1 MSTPPATAA
10 HPTYESCAAFL
21 TAGKQV
27 SELSAECQKI
37 LGQARGVLTRR
48 DSGAWSSKSGHDVRQ
63 APPSA
68 AMYDEVKK
76 ENELSISEIYLKNK
90 SPEDQKVIKQKIAR
104 TASRGGKVR
113 TDDIVSVEDVE
124 QERAKLAHERVVQ
137 KETHPKV

>member
-1 MSTPPATAA
+1 MSNPATPTT
-10 HPTYESCAAFL
+10 HVTYESCAAFL
-21 TAGKQV
+21 TSGKQV
-27 SELSAECQKI
+27 ADLSPECQKI

-48 DSGAWSSKSGHDVRQ
+48 DSGAWNSKSGHDVRQ

-124 QERAKLAHERVVQ
+124 KERAKFAQERIVQ
-137 KETHPKV
+137 KEAHPKI